1 VLFHFRKL
9 LKTYTNTDRILIY
22 ERLRD
27 ELLEIMKDPNE
38 QVVMEYFDII
48 SWVNSKIYKIPFDQ
62 SVVSMLKEKIQ
73 A

>member
-1 VLFHFRKL
+1 MSDSHSLPV
-9 LKTYTNTDRILIY
+9 
-22 ERLRD
+22 D